1 MSPPPSP
8 GSEPLRHLPQ
18 QARSQERFNR
28 ILEAA
33 AQVFAEV
40 GYEKAS
46 TEAIATRASTSI
58 GSLYRFFPDKSA
70 ILYALAEAYAEQLRE
85 VLARAFDPASAHLP
99 LAQVIYRAVDD
110 FEQFYVTQPGYQVVF
125 AQTRL
130 SPDLQSLDKRLDS
143 EIALH
148 LEKFLAARQSTLSP
162 EQIRLVALI
171 SVETAGSLQILSLT
185 QNEAFRQ
192 QVMAETKTLLIRY
205 LHPLFP
211 DSPPIPNS

>member
-1 MSPPPSP
+1 MTTPPSP
-8 GSEPLRHLPQ
+8 GSEALRHLPQ
-18 QARSQERFNR
+18 QTRSQERFNR

-70 ILYALAEAYAEQLRE
+70 ILYALAESYAEQLRE
-85 VLARAFDPASAHLP
+85 VLAEAFNPALSHLP
-99 LAQVIYRAVDD
+99 LTQVINQAVDD
-110 FEQFYVTQPGYQVVF
+110 FEQFYITQPGYQVVF

-130 SPDLQSLDKRLDS
+130 SPDLQKLDKRLDS

-148 LEKFLAARQSTLSP
+148 LEKFLAARQSTLSLG
-162 EQIRLVALI
+162 QIRLVALI
-171 SVETAGSLQILSLT
+171 SVEIAGSLQILSLT
-185 QNEAFRQ
+185 QDEAFRQ
-192 QVMAETKTLLIRY
+192 QVMSETKTLLTRY

-211 DSPPIPNS
+211 DSSNP